1 MIPNFLMQ
9 KMVENQLKSLPA
21 DKKEKIISLI
31 DNNPDF
37 FKEMAEDIQKE
48 LASGKNRMAAAMAV
62 AQKNEQRLKELLE
75 KSEN

>member
-9 KMVENQLKSLPA
+9 KMVENQLKSLPPE
-21 DKKEKIISLI
+21 KREKIISLI
-31 DNNPDF
+31 SNNPEF
-37 FKEMAEDIQKE
+37 FTQMAEDIQKE
-48 LASGKNRMAAAMAV
+48 LANGKDKMAAAMAV

>member
-1 MIPNFLMQ
+1 
-9 KMVENQLKSLPA
+9 MVENQLKSLPA

-48 LASGKNRMAAAMAV
+48 LASGKDRMAAAMAV

>member
-1 MIPNFLMQ
+1 MQ

>member
-1 MIPNFLMQ
+1 
-9 KMVENQLKSLPA
+9 MVENQLKSLPA